1 MEEMPDGTE
10 KGEVAGTNEEAKPSV
25 RVGELPLVVHPFG
38 FVEVIEISFLL
49 VYCFPRVINS

>member
-1 MEEMPDGTE
+1 MPDGTE